1 MRYYELITEDYPSV
15 TKKFIDA
22 GADSAEVKEYIAQ
35 FKKLNVDHK
44 LDHLDDPA
52 EKNIDVWGSKTFADF
67 KKFVDF
73 KLDLPIFLPAP
84 LGWQIYIPV
93 TKTQSCFYTHA
104 DTRTT
109 WCTAKPNQDNYE
121 DYFLDIN
128 AILIYCFRSADKAH
142 WAIACHKDL
151 PDKFEFFN
159 SQQQPPSL
167 TQGQFDQQ
175 TGLNSA
181 EIIQSALG
189 HAGVEPARAAAKLTS
204 IPHLIRKALTPDPA
218 LEKKILATKNAMWMY
233 EYALKFKPRVGWP
246 AAEPTI
252 ANDARLAYMYA
263 LNVMKKRWEP
273 GELAIAQNAE
283 LAYRYARDV
292 LEGERFLAGEP
303 VIAQNAPWAYRYA
316 KFVMNTPWP
325 AAEPAI
331 ARNAEWAYRYAQD
344 VLEGERFLA
353 GEPEIAKD
361 AAWAVYYARDVLEGE
376 RFLAGEP
383 AIAQNAARAYIYA
396 RDVLKGERFPAGE
409 PVIAQNAPVA
419 YEYAQYV
426 LKDPKPNTW
435 GKRYL
440 AQQK

>member
-22 GADSAEVKEYIAQ
+22 GANPVEAKKYIEY

-44 LDHLDDPA
+44 LDHLADPD
-52 EKNIDVWGSKTFADF
+52 EKNIDVWGKRPFADF
-67 KKFVDF
+67 KKFVDIT
-73 KLDLPIFLPAP
+73 LDLPIFLPAP
-84 LGWQIYIPV
+84 PGWQIYIPV

-121 DYFLDIN
+121 DYFLDKN
-128 AILIYCFRSADKAH
+128 AILIYCFRTADKAH

-167 TQGQFDQQ
+167 TQGQFDQE

-189 HAGVEPARAAAKLTS
+189 HAGVEPARAEAKLTS

-218 LEKKILATKNAMWMY
+218 LEKKILATKNAKWMY
-233 EYALKFKPRVGWP
+233 EYTLKFKPRVGWP

-283 LAYRYARDV
+283 LAYEYARDV
-292 LEGERFLAGEP
+292 LEGKRFLAGEP
-303 VIAQNAPWAYRYA
+303 VIAQNAARAYRYA

-325 AAEPAI
+325 EAEPAI
-331 ARNAEWAYRYAQD
+331 ARNAEWAYRYAQ
-344 VLEGERFLA
+344 
-353 GEPEIAKD
+353 
-361 AAWAVYYARDVLEGE
+361 DVLEGE

-409 PVIAQNAPVA
+409 PVIAQNAPMA

>member
-22 GADSAEVKEYIAQ
+22 GANPVEAKKYIEY

-44 LDHLDDPA
+44 LDHLADPD
-52 EKNIDVWGSKTFADF
+52 EKNIDVWGKRPFADF
-67 KKFVDF
+67 KKFVDIT
-73 KLDLPIFLPAP
+73 LDLPIFLPAP
-84 LGWQIYIPV
+84 PGWQIYIPV

-121 DYFLDIN
+121 DYFLDKN
-128 AILIYCFRSADKAH
+128 AILIYCFRTADKAH

-167 TQGQFDQQ
+167 TQGQFDQE

-189 HAGVEPARAAAKLTS
+189 HAGVEPARAEAKLTS

-218 LEKKILATKNAMWMY
+218 LEKKILATKNAKWMY
-233 EYALKFKPRVGWP
+233 EYTLKFKPRVGWP

-283 LAYRYARDV
+283 LAYEYARDV
-292 LEGERFLAGEP
+292 LEGKRFLAGEP
-303 VIAQNAPWAYRYA
+303 VIAQNAARAYRYA

-325 AAEPAI
+325 EAEPAI

-353 GEPEIAKD
+353 GEPAIAKD

-409 PVIAQNAPVA
+409 PVIAQNAPMA